1 MSSFWEDVSK
11 IFFFLLKERAFVY
24 LRLNFQEKNP
34 MHQFFLQFQ
43 FLRILS
49 WYGFKSQG
57 LSFLSMPQGFSRGI
71 VSSLKDCLFFQHLKD
86 SRYSFKFQGLSFLWN
101 FKDCLFFEMVIR
113 NFFFDRYNY
122 QRFFVNFFF
131 YCSYNY
137 QGFFV
142 LTLVAYSPYR
152 RVCQGFFVLTL
163 VVYPPYGRFCQMPFH
178 RVYQGVF
185 GGLSLFWK
193 GV

>member
-1 MSSFWEDVSK
+1 MYQR
-11 IFFFLLKERAFVY
+11 FFFSSQRKNLCLLKIKFSRKESYASIFSTISTFKDSFVVW
-24 LRLNFQEKNP
+24 FQVSRIVFSFNAS
-34 MHQFFLQFQ
+34 
-43 FLRILS
+43 RILPQHS
-49 WYGFKSQG
+49 FKSQG
-57 LSFLSMPQGFSRGI
+57 LSFLSTPQGFSCGI
-71 VSSLKDCLFFQHLKD
+71 VSS
-86 SRYSFKFQGLSFLWN
+86 
-101 FKDCLFFEMVIR
+101 FKDCFFFEMVIR
-113 NFFFDRYNY
+113 NFFFSRYNY